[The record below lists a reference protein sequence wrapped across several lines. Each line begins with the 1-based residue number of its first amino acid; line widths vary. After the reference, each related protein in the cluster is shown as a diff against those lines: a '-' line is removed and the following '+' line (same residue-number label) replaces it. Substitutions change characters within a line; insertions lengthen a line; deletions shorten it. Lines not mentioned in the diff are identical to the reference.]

1 LDQTYDNVCKLLTRD
16 KLLDDISWLAK
27 VHSESILKRAKGEQK
42 FEDKLCEE
50 IDWCKPWVDSE
61 KMKEKEAENSMEAVF
76 F

>member
-1 LDQTYDNVCKLLTRD
+1 MEPKYHDICKPLVEG

-27 VHSESILKRAKGEQK
+27 VHGESIAKRAKGEQK

-50 IDWCKPWVDSE
+50 IDWCKPWVDPE
-61 KMKEKEAENSMEAVF
+61 EAKEKEAEKTLEQVF